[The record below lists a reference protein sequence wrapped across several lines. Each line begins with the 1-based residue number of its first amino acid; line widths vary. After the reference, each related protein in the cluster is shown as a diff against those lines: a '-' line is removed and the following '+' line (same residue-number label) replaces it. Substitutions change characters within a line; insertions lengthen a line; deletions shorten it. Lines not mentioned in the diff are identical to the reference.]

1 MKTKGLILL
10 SVILVCCFLV
20 ACGGDPMR
28 PIDYPDT
35 DWTCESDG
43 ISFSVSED
51 GKVTNAV
58 MTDKNGEKID
68 ISLVFSDMSEGKV
81 SITNADGSEIYIS
94 GTCTYEK
101 DKFTVM
107 VTDIYNNELDISSTR
122 LIFNKK

>member
-1 MKTKGLILL
+1 MKTKFFAVFFITIL
-10 SVILVCCFLV
+10 CFSLA
-20 ACGGDPMR
+20 ACDDAKR
-28 PIDYPDT
+28 PIDRPDT
-35 DWTCESDG
+35 KWICESDG
-43 ISFSVSED
+43 ISFLVSED
-51 GKVTNAV
+51 GKITNAV

-101 DKFTVM
+101 DKFTVT
-107 VTDIYNNELDISSTR
+107 VTDIYNTNISVSSPM

>member
-1 MKTKGLILL
+1 MKDLKKY
-10 SVILVCCFLV
+10 F
-20 ACGGDPMR
+20 GDVKAV
-28 PIDYPDT
+28 
-35 DWTCESDG
+35 DG

-107 VTDIYNNELDISSTR
+107 VTDIYNNELDISSNR